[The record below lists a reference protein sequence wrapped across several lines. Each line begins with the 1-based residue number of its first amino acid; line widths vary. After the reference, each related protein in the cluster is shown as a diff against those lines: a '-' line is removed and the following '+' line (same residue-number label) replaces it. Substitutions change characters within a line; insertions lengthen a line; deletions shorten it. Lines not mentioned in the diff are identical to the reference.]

1 MRPVFRTAFAT
12 LLLLGLAAC
21 ATAPGIPDTVY
32 HRLPEPAALPT
43 FTRVFAQPLLVE
55 VFAADGLHSDQAL
68 LYGEDGEARLKAYHY
83 QLWVDPPSRLL
94 QRRLIAALQQ
104 SGLADLVSDRLPP
117 RSGALR
123 IEGRIAA
130 FERVR
135 GDAGW
140 EASVAL
146 GLRAERPGGMPLLQR
161 EYRARVAAGDDSL
174 AATTRAFGAALDQ
187 VFADFLRELAEAGR

>member
-1 MRPVFRTAFAT
+1 MRRAFRTAFAPV
-12 LLLLGLAAC
+12 LLLALSAC

-32 HRLPEPAALPT
+32 HRLPEPVGLPT
-43 FTRVFAQPLLVE
+43 LQRAFEQPVLVE

-68 LYGEDGEARLKAYHY
+68 LYGEDGDGRLKAYHY
-83 QLWVDPPSRLL
+83 QLWVDPPARLL

-135 GDAGW
+135 GASGW

-146 GLRAERPGGMPLLQR
+146 GLRAERPGELPLLQR
-161 EYRARVAAGDDSL
+161 EYRARVPAGDDSL

-187 VFADFLRELAEAGR
+187 VFADFLRDLAEAGR